1 MRDVKTNN
9 QAVSDRLNRI
19 QPSQTSAISDKAR
32 ELKVMGRNIIGLS
45 QGEPDFDTPDHIK
58 VAAEDAIR
66 KGYTR

>member
-1 MRDVKTNN
+1 MRDVKINN
-9 QAVSDRLNRI
+9 KPVSDRLNRI

-66 KGYTR
+66 KG